1 MASKSILKELKDL
14 QKDPPTSCSAGMF
27 LDLYLSA
34 SSLIYVSLLLCILIS
49 KPMPVKKK
57 EKNLEL
63 QVKII
68 SADNLFDTS
77 DPLFL
82 TKYGLDMGVSML
94 LF

>member
-1 MASKSILKELKDL
+1 
-14 QKDPPTSCSAGMF
+14 
-27 LDLYLSA
+27 
-34 SSLIYVSLLLCILIS
+34 
-49 KPMPVKKK
+49 MPIKKK

-63 QVKII
+63 LVKII

-94 LF
+94 LFWNKKLSE